1 MFRNRLRLRLRQKCF
16 TTCFLFFYDY
26 LGNQIKSVGFQFDK
40 IIEILINLQ
49 RRINPNYVFLHE

>member
-26 LGNQIKSVGFQFDK
+26 LGNQLKSACFHFDK
-40 IIEILINLQ
+40 IMEI
-49 RRINPNYVFLHE
+49 